1 MSDTEPRHAAT
12 PQPIAWFTPRVR
24 LYTYGVLAAIVS
36 LLISYG
42 ILDNQT
48 APLCLALATA
58 LLGFGTAGAH
68 VPRGES

>member
-1 MSDTEPRHAAT
+1 VSNEPRHAET
-12 PQPIAWFTPRVR
+12 PQPIEWFTPRVR

-36 LLISYG
+36 LLIAYG

-48 APLCLALATA
+48 APLWLALATS